1 MDEDIDFEKCA
12 DPLMI
17 IQNSLEL
24 IKLQY
29 SGVMDEGIITYLD
42 RIGRSSERIEQLLKE
57 LKLKHQIY
65 NRGNNQNYQ
74 YQNNLC

>member
-1 MDEDIDFEKCA
+1 MDDEIDFEKCA

-29 SGVMDEGIITYLD
+29 DGVMDDGIKAYLN
-42 RIGRSSERIEQLLKE
+42 RIDKSAQKIEHLLKE
-57 LKLKHQIY
+57 LKLKHKIY
-65 NRGNNQNYQ
+65 N
-74 YQNNLC
+74 

>member
-1 MDEDIDFEKCA
+1 MDDEIDFEKCA

-29 SGVMDEGIITYLD
+29 EGVMDDGIKAYLN
-42 RIGRSSERIEQLLKE
+42 RIEKSAQKIEHLLKE
-57 LKLKHQIY
+57 LKTKHKIY
-65 NRGNNQNYQ
+65 N
-74 YQNNLC
+74 

>member
-1 MDEDIDFEKCA
+1 MMRIDFEKCA

-29 SGVMDEGIITYLD
+29 DGVMDDGIKAYLN
-42 RIGRSSERIEQLLKE
+42 RIDKSAQKIEYLLKE
-57 LKLKHQIY
+57 LKLKHKIY
-65 NRGNNQNYQ
+65 N
-74 YQNNLC
+74 

>member
-1 MDEDIDFEKCA
+1 MDEEIDFEKCA

-29 SGVMDEGIITYLD
+29 DGVMDDGIKAYLN
-42 RIGRSSERIEQLLKE
+42 RIDKSAQKIEHLLKE
-57 LKLKHQIY
+57 LKLKHKIY
-65 NRGNNQNYQ
+65 N
-74 YQNNLC
+74 

>member
-1 MDEDIDFEKCA
+1 MDDEIDFEKCA

-29 SGVMDEGIITYLD
+29 DGVMDEGIKAYLN
-42 RIGRSSERIEQLLKE
+42 RIDKSAQKIEHLLKE
-57 LKLKHQIY
+57 LKLKHKIY
-65 NRGNNQNYQ
+65 N
-74 YQNNLC
+74 

>member
-1 MDEDIDFEKCA
+1 MDDEIDFEKCA

-29 SGVMDEGIITYLD
+29 DGVMDEGIKAYLN
-42 RIGRSSERIEQLLKE
+42 RIDKSAQKIENLLKE
-57 LKLKHQIY
+57 LKLKHKIY
-65 NRGNNQNYQ
+65 N
-74 YQNNLC
+74 

>member
-1 MDEDIDFEKCA
+1 MDDGIDIEKCA

-29 SGVMDEGIITYLD
+29 DGVMDDGIKAYLN
-42 RIGRSSERIEQLLKE
+42 RIDKSAQKIEHLLKE
-57 LKLKHQIY
+57 LKLKHKIY
-65 NRGNNQNYQ
+65 N
-74 YQNNLC
+74 